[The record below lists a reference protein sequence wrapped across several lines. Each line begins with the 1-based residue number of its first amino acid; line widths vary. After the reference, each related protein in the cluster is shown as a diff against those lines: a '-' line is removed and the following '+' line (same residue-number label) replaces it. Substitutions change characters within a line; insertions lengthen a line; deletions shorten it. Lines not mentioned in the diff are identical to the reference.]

1 MEMRIVLESNLIK
14 EIIATLSQ
22 MGQVQYRMNK
32 NGVELYRSDKLFGKL
47 YNEHLYLLYK
57 TDHQLSEVPQQDM
70 GKLEVIL
77 KSLYITAGA
86 S

>member
-1 MEMRIVLESNLIK
+1 MEMRIVVESNLIK

-57 TDHQLSEVPQQDM
+57 TDQLSEVPQQDM
-70 GKLEVIL
+70 GNLQVIL
-77 KSLYITAGA
+77 KSSYLSAGA
-86 S
+86 N

>member
-1 MEMRIVLESNLIK
+1 MRGVLENNLIK
-14 EIIATLSQ
+14 EIIATLSRI
-22 MGQVQYRMNK
+22 GQVHYRMTK

-57 TDHQLSEVPQQDM
+57 TDQLTEVSEQDI
-70 GKLEVIL
+70 GKLQVML
-77 KSLYITAGA
+77 KSSYLIAGA

>member
-22 MGQVQYRMNK
+22 MGQVQYRMTK

-57 TDHQLSEVPQQDM
+57 TDQLTEVSEQDI
-70 GKLEVIL
+70 GKLQVMI
-77 KSLYITAGA
+77 KSSYITAGT

>member
-1 MEMRIVLESNLIK
+1 MEMRIVVESNLIK

-22 MGQVQYRMNK
+22 IGQVQYRMTK

-57 TDHQLSEVPQQDM
+57 TDQLTEVSEQDI
-70 GKLEVIL
+70 GKLQVML
-77 KSLYITAGA
+77 KSSYLIAGA
-86 S
+86 I

>member
-22 MGQVQYRMNK
+22 IGQVQYRMTK
-32 NGVELYRSDKLFGKL
+32 DGVELYRSDKLFGKL

-57 TDHQLSEVPQQDM
+57 ADQLSEVSQQDM
-70 GKLEVIL
+70 GNLQVIL
-77 KSLYITAGA
+77 KSSYLSAGA
-86 S
+86 N

>member
-14 EIIATLSQ
+14 EVIATLSQ
-22 MGQVQYRMNK
+22 IGKVQYRMTK

-57 TDHQLSEVPQQDM
+57 PDQLSEVSQQDM
-70 GKLEVIL
+70 GNLQVIL
-77 KSLYITAGA
+77 KSSYLSAGA
-86 S
+86 N

>member
-1 MEMRIVLESNLIK
+1 MEMRIVVESNLIK

-22 MGQVQYRMNK
+22 IGQVQYRMTK

-57 TDHQLSEVPQQDM
+57 TDQLTEVSVQDI
-70 GKLEVIL
+70 GKLQVML
-77 KSLYITAGA
+77 KSSYLSAGA

>member
-1 MEMRIVLESNLIK
+1 MRIILESNLIK

-22 MGQVQYRMNK
+22 IGQVQYRMTK

-57 TDHQLSEVPQQDM
+57 TDQLSEVPQQDM
-70 GKLEVIL
+70 GNLQVIL
-77 KSLYITAGA
+77 KSSYLSAGA
-86 S
+86 N

>member
-1 MEMRIVLESNLIK
+1 MRGVLENNLIK
-14 EIIATLSQ
+14 EIIATLSRI
-22 MGQVQYRMNK
+22 GQVHYRMTK

-57 TDHQLSEVPQQDM
+57 TDQLTEVSEQDI
-70 GKLEVIL
+70 GKLQVML
-77 KSLYITAGA
+77 KSSYLSAGA

>member
-1 MEMRIVLESNLIK
+1 MEMRIVVESNLIK

-57 TDHQLSEVPQQDM
+57 ADQLSEVSQQDM

-77 KSLYITAGA
+77 KSSYLSAGA
-86 S
+86 K

>member
-1 MEMRIVLESNLIK
+1 MEMRIVVESNLIK

-57 TDHQLSEVPQQDM
+57 ADQLSEVSQQDM

-77 KSLYITAGA
+77 KSSYLSAGA
-86 S
+86 N

>member
-1 MEMRIVLESNLIK
+1 MRIVVESNLIK

-57 TDHQLSEVPQQDM
+57 ADQLTEVFEQDM
-70 GKLEVIL
+70 GKLQVIL
-77 KSLYITAGA
+77 KSSYITSGT

>member
-1 MEMRIVLESNLIK
+1 MRIVLESNLIK

-22 MGQVQYRMNK
+22 MGQVQYRMTK

-57 TDHQLSEVPQQDM
+57 TDQLSEVPQQDM
-70 GKLEVIL
+70 GNLQVMI
-77 KSLYITAGA
+77 KSSYLSAGA
-86 S
+86 N

>member
-1 MEMRIVLESNLIK
+1 MRVVLKSNLIK

-22 MGQVQYRMNK
+22 MGQVQYRMTK

-57 TDHQLSEVPQQDM
+57 ADQLTEVSEQDM
-70 GKLEVIL
+70 GKLQVTSVRDKRIV
-77 KSLYITAGA
+77 
-86 S
+86 

>member
-22 MGQVQYRMNK
+22 IGQVQYRMTK

-57 TDHQLSEVPQQDM
+57 TDQLSEAPQQDM
-70 GKLEVIL
+70 GNLQVIL
-77 KSLYITAGA
+77 KSSYLSAGA
-86 S
+86 N

>member
-1 MEMRIVLESNLIK
+1 MEMRIVLESNIIK
-14 EIIATLSQ
+14 EIIAQ
-22 MGQVQYRMNK
+22 MGQVQYRMTK

-57 TDHQLSEVPQQDM
+57 TDQLTEVSEQDM
-70 GKLEVIL
+70 GNLQVML
-77 KSLYITAGA
+77 KSSYITAGA

>member
-1 MEMRIVLESNLIK
+1 MEMRIVLENNLIK

-22 MGQVQYRMNK
+22 MGQVQYRMTK

-57 TDHQLSEVPQQDM
+57 TDQLTEVSEQDL
-70 GKLEVIL
+70 GKLQVIL
-77 KSLYITAGA
+77 KSSYITAGT

>member
-1 MEMRIVLESNLIK
+1 MEMRVVLESNLIK

-57 TDHQLSEVPQQDM
+57 ADQLSEVLQQDM
-70 GKLEVIL
+70 GNLQVIL
-77 KSLYITAGA
+77 KSSYLSAGA
-86 S
+86 N

>member
-1 MEMRIVLESNLIK
+1 MEMRIVVESNLIK

-57 TDHQLSEVPQQDM
+57 TDQLTEVSEQDLGNLQVM
-70 GKLEVIL
+70 L
-77 KSLYITAGA
+77 KSSYITAGA

>member
-1 MEMRIVLESNLIK
+1 MESNLIK

-57 TDHQLSEVPQQDM
+57 ADQLSEVSQQDM

-77 KSLYITAGA
+77 KSSYLSAGA
-86 S
+86 K

>member
-14 EIIATLSQ
+14 KIIATLSQ

-57 TDHQLSEVPQQDM
+57 TDQLTEVSEQDM
-70 GKLEVIL
+70 GKLQVML
-77 KSLYITAGA
+77 KSSYITAGT

>member
-1 MEMRIVLESNLIK
+1 MEMRIVVESNLIK

-22 MGQVQYRMNK
+22 MGQVQYRMTK

-57 TDHQLSEVPQQDM
+57 TDQLTEVSEQDI
-70 GKLEVIL
+70 GKLQVML
-77 KSLYITAGA
+77 KSSYITAGA

>member
-57 TDHQLSEVPQQDM
+57 ADQLSEVSQQDM

-77 KSLYITAGA
+77 KSSYLSAGA
-86 S
+86 K

>member
-22 MGQVQYRMNK
+22 MVQVQYRMTK

-57 TDHQLSEVPQQDM
+57 TDQLSEVPQQDM

-77 KSLYITAGA
+77 KSSYITAGT

>member
-22 MGQVQYRMNK
+22 MGQVQYRMTK
-32 NGVELYRSDKLFGKL
+32 NDVELYRSDKLFGKL

-57 TDHQLSEVPQQDM
+57 ADQLSEVLQQDM
-70 GKLEVIL
+70 GNLQVIL
-77 KSLYITAGA
+77 KSSYLSAGA
-86 S
+86 N

>member
-1 MEMRIVLESNLIK
+1 MESNLIK

-22 MGQVQYRMNK
+22 MGQVQYRMTK

-57 TDHQLSEVPQQDM
+57 ADQLTEVSEQDM
-70 GKLEVIL
+70 GKLQVML
-77 KSLYITAGA
+77 KSSYLSAGA
-86 S
+86 N

>member
-1 MEMRIVLESNLIK
+1 MEMSIVLESNLIK

-22 MGQVQYRMNK
+22 MGQVQYRITK

-57 TDHQLSEVPQQDM
+57 TDQLSEVPQQDM
-70 GKLEVIL
+70 GNLQVIL
-77 KSLYITAGA
+77 KSSYLSAGA
-86 S
+86 N

>member
-22 MGQVQYRMNK
+22 MGQVQYRMTK

-57 TDHQLSEVPQQDM
+57 ANQLTEVSEQDI
-70 GKLEVIL
+70 GKLQVML
-77 KSLYITAGA
+77 KSSYLTAGA

>member
-1 MEMRIVLESNLIK
+1 MRIVLESNLIK

-22 MGQVQYRMNK
+22 MGQVQYRMTK

-57 TDHQLSEVPQQDM
+57 TDQLSEVPQQDM
-70 GKLEVIL
+70 GNLQVIL
-77 KSLYITAGA
+77 KSSYLSAGA
-86 S
+86 N

>member
-1 MEMRIVLESNLIK
+1 MRIVVESNLIK
-14 EIIATLSQ
+14 EFIATLSQ

-57 TDHQLSEVPQQDM
+57 TDQLTEVSEQDM
-70 GKLEVIL
+70 GNLQVML
-77 KSLYITAGA
+77 KISYITAGA